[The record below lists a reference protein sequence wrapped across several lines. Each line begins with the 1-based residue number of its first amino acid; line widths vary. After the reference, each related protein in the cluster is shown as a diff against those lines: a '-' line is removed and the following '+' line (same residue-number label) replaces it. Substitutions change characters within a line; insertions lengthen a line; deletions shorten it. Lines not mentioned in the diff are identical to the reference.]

1 MSKTHSPAFNLCEKE
16 LEEIYNWT
24 RAEIDGAHK
33 NPLYSD
39 KLIKIIGDNMQ
50 NLIRDI
56 ANYADETEDETTKLP
71 SHVILLKTVIESM
84 TVLMHQHNLTPLT
97 GEEYE
102 WKDVTAA
109 EDVGKICNIT
119 FRGNTIKIPIES
131 IQQNKRCSFVFR
143 YNNDNNLAHN
153 IRGVIYCHDDGHSV
167 TSTTL
172 QNDDSLRFVKF
183 PYMPAIIPLPIKY
196 DQHADKDNTCK
207 TYEEIPN
214 LHNGYG
220 YQRGY
225 TSADRIIFPYPGEIS
240 KNYKAYLVAPKIPFT
255 TFEEYGIDIDKEVK
269 EYYDFLEEYSTMG

>member
-1 MSKTHSPAFNLCEKE
+1 MSRSNDLKFNMNEEE
-16 LEEIYNWT
+16 LKAIYNWT
-24 RAEIDGAHK
+24 RAEIAAAHK
-33 NPLYSD
+33 NPLYSG

-56 ANYADETEDETTKLP
+56 ANYADESIDENALG
-71 SHVILLKTVIESM
+71 HVMMLKAAIESM

-172 QNDDSLRFVKF
+172 QNDDSLRFIKF

-214 LHNGYG
+214 PHNGYG

-255 TFEEYGIDIDKEVK
+255 MFEEYGIDINKEVK
-269 EYYDFLEEYSTMG
+269 EYYAFLDEFKMKL

>member
-16 LEEIYNWT
+16 LDGIYNWT
-24 RAEIDGAHK
+24 RAEIDAAQK
-33 NPLYSD
+33 NPMYSD

-56 ANYADETEDETTKLP
+56 SNYADETENESTKLP
-71 SHVILLKTVIESM
+71 SHATLLKTVIESM
-84 TVLMHQHNLTPLT
+84 IVLMHQNNLTPLT

-102 WKDVTAA
+102 WKDVTAP

-131 IQQNKRCSFVFR
+131 IQQNKRRSFIFR

-153 IRGVIYCHDDGHSV
+153 IRGAIYCHDNGYSV

-172 QNDDSLRFVKF
+172 QNDDSLRFIQF
-183 PYMPAIIPLPIKY
+183 PYMPMIIPIPVKY
-196 DQHADKDNTCK
+196 DRHADKDNTCK
-207 TYEEIPN
+207 TYEEVFAFR
-214 LHNGYG
+214 NGYG

-225 TSADRIIFPYPGEIS
+225 TSADRIIFPQPGDTS
-240 KNYKAYLVAPKIPFT
+240 KDFERYIIAPKIPFT
-255 TFEEYGIDIDKEVK
+255 MLEEYGINIDKEVK
-269 EYYDFLEEYSTMG
+269 EYYAFIDEFKTKI

>member
-1 MSKTHSPAFNLCEKE
+1 MSRSNDLKFNMNEEE
-16 LEEIYNWT
+16 LKAIYNWT
-24 RAEIDGAHK
+24 RAEIAAAHK
-33 NPLYSD
+33 NPLYSG

-56 ANYADETEDETTKLP
+56 ANYADESIDENALG
-71 SHVILLKTVIESM
+71 HVTMLKAAIESM
-84 TVLMHQHNLTPLT
+84 TVLMHRQNLTPLT

-102 WKDVTAA
+102 WEDVTAV
-109 EDVGKICNIT
+109 EDVGKICNID

-172 QNDDSLRFVKF
+172 QNDDSLRFIKF

-196 DQHADKDNTCK
+196 DQHADKDNACK

-214 LHNGYG
+214 PYNGYG

-255 TFEEYGIDIDKEVK
+255 MFEEYGIDINKEVK
-269 EYYDFLEEYSTMG
+269 EYYAFLDEFKMKL